1 MITYAM
7 VSLMIGLSVL
17 KDWGDVGKHTFVRV
31 TVSFIQ
37 TVVYPLIAIAM
48 MTSLVAGPMFLAEWS
63 EKLISYLGGVI
74 GGA

>member
-17 KDWGDVGKHTFVRV
+17 KDWGDVGKPTFVRV

-48 MTSLVAGPMFLAEWS
+48 MTSLVAGPMFLAECS
-63 EKLISYLGGVI
+63 EKFISYLGGVI
-74 GGA
+74 GGV